1 MLVRGGEAPI
11 ELDSGGLPIGLLP
24 AASYEERA
32 VRLERADRLYFV
44 TDGLTE
50 AENTA
55 GQEFGLEK
63 LLEACDRNR
72 DRPLEESLDE
82 LIARAREWRSPE
94 PFADDIAVLAME
106 CEC

>member
-1 MLVRGGEAPI
+1 VLVRGGEAPI

-55 GQEFGLEK
+55 GQEFGLQN
-63 LLEACDRNR
+63 LLEACDRDR

-82 LIARAREWRSPE
+82 LIARARQWCSPE
-94 PFADDIAVLAME
+94 PFADDIAVLAIE